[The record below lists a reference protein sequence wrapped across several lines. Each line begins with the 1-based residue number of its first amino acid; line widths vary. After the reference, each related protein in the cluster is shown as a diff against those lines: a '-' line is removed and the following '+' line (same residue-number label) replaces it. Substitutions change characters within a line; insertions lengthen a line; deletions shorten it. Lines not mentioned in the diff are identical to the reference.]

1 MIETTDTNSKYA
13 DKNIPDG
20 KHNFSVD
27 SVEGK
32 PLGGAYGYVWK
43 FSVLGRIYEHV
54 IFPNEMEPLLTV
66 LGFKQNSGVF
76 QWDTDKVQGK
86 EFSAIVS
93 RVPDKKG
100 VMRQKMSEFKSLV
113 KEDDIPF

>member
-20 KHNFSVD
+20 KHDFTID

-43 FSVLGRIYEHV
+43 FKADGKTYEHV
-54 IFPNEMEPLLTV
+54 IFPNEMGPLLTV
-66 LGFKQNSGVF
+66 LGFKAIDSVF

-86 EFSAIVS
+86 QFSALVS
-93 RVPDKKG
+93 HVPDKKG
-100 VMRQKMSEFKSLV
+100 VVRQKMSDFKSLE
-113 KEDDIPF
+113 KEDEIPF

>member
-43 FSVLGRIYEHV
+43 FNVLGKIYEHV
-54 IFPNEMEPLLTV
+54 IFPNEMGSLLDV
-66 LGFKQNSGVF
+66 LGFKQNAGIY

-86 EFSAIVS
+86 EFGATVS
-93 RVPDKKG
+93 HLPDKKG
-100 VMRQKMSEFKSLV
+100 VVRQKMSEFKSLE
-113 KEDDIPF
+113 KTDDLPF